1 MSEPVI
7 FDQLFQGK
15 TSGIH
20 HSKYKT
26 TLPSEFISAGNFC
39 VTPCV
44 ASVDWSVTCDQK
56 TLS

>member
-26 TLPSEFISAGNFC
+26 TLPSEFISAGNFYAMRRIGRL
-39 VTPCV
+39 VG
-44 ASVDWSVTCDQK
+44 D
-56 TLS
+56 L